1 MTRRP
6 PRSNRPDNPVPC
18 TQLVRPAADDD
29 PRSQVRASPD
39 CIVRFVDDDRRRGQV
54 LYVEALGNESL
65 NRRRVQTGHA
75 LVSLV
80 ERAGTER
87 HGKVRKGQRIR
98 RITPAIPVAGTSEL
112 VAPRLDARIPTPPAH
127 PVAAT
132 TQPFQSL

>member
-87 HGKVRKGQRIR
+87 HGKVRKGERIG
-98 RITPAIPVAGTSEL
+98 RITAAILVGGPREL
-112 VAPRLDARIPTPPAH
+112 GAAWLDGRKIGRPSWRER
-127 PVAAT
+127 VC
-132 TQPFQSL
+132 QSV